1 MDHPWRLNKRT
12 FNGAQELGC
21 APHVQ
26 SGDEIQGQLEGMVF
40 RDENAGMKTR
50 IKRKKNE
57 EAEEGRSIS

>member
-50 IKRKKNE
+50 IKRKKK
-57 EAEEGRSIS
+57 